1 MSPFKTL
8 LILALAV
15 GSLMM
20 GSCVLPLG
28 TPTGGL
34 SVHVKFP
41 RQLAR
46 AAGYTIADLGSWEV
60 LGRGPD
66 GAVIPADYTRDAN
79 KAIVTGLVPGDWSIT
94 VNAMDSTGELI
105 LTGTSAVT
113 LVAGQPNEVGIELR
127 DANAIQINVDFTV
140 PEQPALSVDHLTDSV
155 AVNPQSNL
163 VEFDSSSASSV
174 SLQATSGFDS
184 YAWYVNDNLNAPV
197 RDTSECV
204 LSGINPIELPF
215 GTSTILLVVEKNGQY
230 YSLQFWV
237 TKTTS
242 GMLAN

>member
-1 MSPFKTL
+1 MSHFKAL

-20 GSCVLPLG
+20 GSCVLPFG

-46 AAGYTIADLGSWEV
+46 AAGYTLADLGSWEV

-79 KAIVTGLVPGDWSIT
+79 QAVVTGLVPGDWSIT

-105 LTGTSAVT
+105 LTGTGAVT
-113 LVAGQPNEVGIELR
+113 LIAGQPNEVAIDLQ
-127 DANAIQINVDFTV
+127 DANAVQINVDFII
-140 PEQPALSVDHLTDSV
+140 PEQPTLSVDHVTNGV
-155 AVNPQSNL
+155 AVNSQSNL
-163 VEFDSSSASSV
+163 VEFDSSSDSSV
-174 SLQATSGFDS
+174 SLQATAGFDS
-184 YAWYVNDNLNAPV
+184 YAWYVNNNLDTPV
-197 RDTSECV
+197 CESSECV
-204 LSGINPIELPF
+204 LSGTNQVNLLS
-215 GTSTILLVVEKNGQY
+215 GTSTILLVVGKNDQY

-237 TKTTS
+237 TDTW
-242 GMLAN
+242 MQPN